1 MLKIL
6 YKKPNISYFKAIKE
20 FQKENNI
27 RKIGHTGTLD
37 PLAQG
42 LLLVAT
48 DDDTKLIP
56 YIKNKDKEYKVEM
69 KLGFISKTYDAEG
82 PIEFFS
88 HYQPSNEEVLNI
100 LNSCIGNIQ
109 QIPPCFSAK
118 KINGVR
124 SYDLARQNKSIDLKP
139 INVQIYNIDDIE
151 YKYPIIKFTTKVSN
165 GTYIRTLVNDI
176 GQKLNT
182 GAYMT
187 FLERTKVHN
196 LSINDSIDVAQLTEL
211 PIIKIS
217 DLNIIKNLFYGLN
230 HDFDLNNNSY
240 LLEYK
245 NKIIGIIDIQNKNIT
260 SRKLFGNTIKEILK
274 GN

>member
-1 MLKIL
+1 MFKIL
-6 YKKPNISYFKAIKE
+6 YKKPNISSFKAIRE

-27 RKIGHTGTLD
+27 KKIGHTGTLD

-42 LLLVAT
+42 LLLIAT

-56 YIKNKDKEYKVEM
+56 YIKNKDKEYVVEM
-69 KLGFISKTYDAEG
+69 KLGFVSKTYDAEG
-82 PIEFFS
+82 PIDFYS
-88 HYQPSNEEVLNI
+88 DYCPTYEEIMKVLN
-100 LNSCIGNIQ
+100 NFMGNIQ
-109 QIPPCFSAK
+109 QVPPNFSAK

-124 SYDLARQNKSIDLKP
+124 SYELARQNKEFNLKP
-139 INVQIYNIDDIE
+139 IQVTIYNICDIE
-151 YKYPIIKFTTKVSN
+151 YQYPVIKFRTKVSN

-176 GQKLNT
+176 GQTLKT

-187 FLERTKVHN
+187 FLERTKIHN
-196 LSINDSIDVAQLTEL
+196 LSINDSIDIAQLTQI

-217 DLNIIKNLFYGLN
+217 DLQIIKNLFCGLN
-230 HDFDLNNNSY
+230 QTFDLNNNSY

-245 NKIIGIIDIQNKNIT
+245 NKIIGIIDIQDKSIK
-260 SRKLFGNTIKEILK
+260 SRKLFGNTVKEILK

>member
-1 MLKIL
+1 MFKIL
-6 YKKPNISYFKAIKE
+6 YKKPNISSFKAIKE

-100 LNSCIGNIQ
+100 LNSFIGNISKSSKSTEF
-109 QIPPCFSAK
+109 PCF
-118 KINGVR
+118 N
-124 SYDLARQNKSIDLKP
+124 
-139 INVQIYNIDDIE
+139 
-151 YKYPIIKFTTKVSN
+151 F
-165 GTYIRTLVNDI
+165 
-176 GQKLNT
+176 
-182 GAYMT
+182 
-187 FLERTKVHN
+187 F
-196 LSINDSIDVAQLTEL
+196 
-211 PIIKIS
+211 
-217 DLNIIKNLFYGLN
+217 
-230 HDFDLNNNSY
+230 
-240 LLEYK
+240 
-245 NKIIGIIDIQNKNIT
+245 
-260 SRKLFGNTIKEILK
+260 
-274 GN
+274 

>member
-1 MLKIL
+1 MFKIL
-6 YKKPNISYFKAIKE
+6 YKKPNISSFKTIKE

-27 RKIGHTGTLD
+27 KKIGHTGTLD

-42 LLLVAT
+42 LLLIAT

-56 YIKNKDKEYKVEM
+56 YIKNKDKQYKVEM
-69 KLGFISKTYDAEG
+69 KLGFISETYDAEG
-82 PIEFFS
+82 PIQFIS
-88 HYQPSNEEVLNI
+88 HYQPSNEEVINI
-100 LNSCIGNIQ
+100 LNSFVGNIQ
-109 QIPPCFSAK
+109 QIPPIFSAK

-124 SYDLARQNKSIDLKP
+124 SYDLARKNKSIALQP
-139 INVQIYNIDDIE
+139 IQIQIYNIKNVE
-151 YKYPIIKFTTKVSN
+151 YKYPIIKFITKVSN

-176 GQKLNT
+176 GKKLNT

-187 FLERTKVHN
+187 FLERTQIHN
-196 LSINDSIDVAQLTEL
+196 LSINDSISAAQLTEL
-211 PIIKIS
+211 PIIQITNL
-217 DLNIIKNLFYGLN
+217 DIIKKLFHGLN
-230 HDFDLNNNSY
+230 HDFNLNNNSY

-245 NKIIGIIDIQNKNIT
+245 SKIIGIIDIQNNNIK

>member
-1 MLKIL
+1 MFKIL
-6 YKKPNISYFKAIKE
+6 YKKPNISSFKAIKE

-37 PLAQG
+37 PVAQG

-82 PIEFFS
+82 PIEFFP

-100 LNSCIGNIQ
+100 LNSFIGNIQ

-118 KINGVR
+118 KINGIR

-196 LSINDSIDVAQLTEL
+196 LSINDSIDVAKLTEL